1 MKRFV
6 LVILFCLG
14 TVLPLWAQGSHPR
27 AAFELKENG
36 GPTFEFEN
44 TVDGFSIDTSMGYFR
59 LEVSDFYSESMQH
72 VGCPSLTVVQKILAV
87 PVGSTVEVEI
97 VTDKVEEHSLAVL
110 QKMYPVQPSQPKS
123 SEPAP
128 WQFNH
133 EVYTT
138 DDYYGNR
145 LVEVSAM
152 GTMRGVQLVRLTI
165 SPFEYNPVRNTLKV
179 HTLVKA
185 QVKTASGTAGRRGFY
200 PNSLL
205 GPQLI
210 TKAYANDLHWGSDVP
225 LKYVVVARDSFREA
239 LQPFVRWKT
248 QMGYNVVQYYP
259 PAGANRDSIRKH

>member
-1 MKRFV
+1 MKRLVLIILFWLVGILPLMAQGTRSETAFVMKEDSGQRFV
-6 LVILFCLG
+6 L
-14 TVLPLWAQGSHPR
+14 
-27 AAFELKENG
+27 ENV
-36 GPTFEFEN
+36 
-44 TVDGFSIDTSMGYFR
+44 VDGFSIDTSMGFFSM
-59 LEVSDFYSESMQH
+59 EVSDFYSAPMHH
-72 VGCPSLTVVQKILAV
+72 VGCPSIPVVQKILAV

-97 VTDKVEEHSLAVL
+97 ITDKVEYHPLPIV

-123 SEPAP
+123 SEPTP
-128 WQFNH
+128 WQIDSN
-133 EVYTT
+133 VYTT
-138 DDYYGNR
+138 DAYYSNR

-185 QVKTASGTAGRRGFY
+185 QVKTASGTAGSRGFY
-200 PNSLL
+200 PNPLL

-225 LKYVVVARDSFREA
+225 LKYVVVARDSFKEA

-248 QMGYNVVQYYP
+248 QMGYNVVQ
-259 PAGANRDSIRKH
+259 